1 MENAGVFLTDK
12 AFSFIK
18 VMPRQGKPRTKGL
31 TIMADRGMGPRKQ
44 DDLLEAAGDF
54 IDLAKVGIGAYRL
67 QDPEFVQKKV
77 ELYHQNQ
84 VEVFF
89 AGDLSE
95 IAFMQGVSERFYK
108 EIKAFGAQTVEVSSA
123 QVAMPLKDKLALI
136 NMARDA
142 GLKVIAEAGQKAN
155 EQWTRSTG
163 YILKQIESYFEAG
176 AWKVLV
182 QGEGLTEGVERV
194 KDDILLNIAGNF
206 SLEKLIFQA
215 KDAASQKW
223 FISNLSADVN
233 LDVDDNQVIDLEL
246 MRRGLRKRGLFGLVG
261 ALA

>member
-1 MENAGVFLTDK
+1 MQNAASLADK
-12 AFSFIK
+12 AFSFIQI
-18 VMPRQGKPRTKGL
+18 MPRQAKPRTRGL
-31 TIMADRGMGPRKQ
+31 TIMADRGMGLRKQ
-44 DDLLEAAGDF
+44 ADILEAAGEF

-67 QDPEFVQKKV
+67 QNPEFVQRKV
-77 ELYHQNQ
+77 DLYHQNQ

-95 IAFMQGVSERFYK
+95 IAFMQGVSERFYQ
-108 EIKAFGAQTVEVSSA
+108 EVKAFGAEAVEVSSA
-123 QVAMPLKDKLALI
+123 QVSMSLKDKLTLI
-136 NMARDA
+136 KMAQDA

-155 EQWTRSTG
+155 EQWTRCTG
-163 YILKQIESYFEAG
+163 YILKQIESYFEVG

-182 QGEGLTEGVERV
+182 QGEGLTEGVDRI
-194 KDDILLNIAGNF
+194 KDDILLSIAGNF
-206 SLEKLIFQA
+206 DLEKLIFQA

-233 LDVDDNQVIDLEL
+233 LDVDDDQVIDLEL

-261 ALA
+261 ALK